1 VTGRVMEGWFASI
14 GYARDTELRGPGM
27 SNLTIL
33 AMVSGKIEAI
43 MKQRGEGHDRTCN
56 WMSDERRAW

>member
-1 VTGRVMEGWFASI
+1 MGHVMSGWFDSI

-33 AMVSGKIEAI
+33 ATVSGRIEAI
-43 MKQRGEGHDRTCN
+43 MKQRGEGHDRSCN
-56 WMSDERRAW
+56 WMADEQRV

>member
-1 VTGRVMEGWFASI
+1 MGHVMEGWISSI

-33 AMVSGKIEAI
+33 ATASGRIEAI
-43 MKQRGEGHDRTCN
+43 MKQRGEGHDRACN
-56 WMSDERRAW
+56 SMGDERRV

>member
-1 VTGRVMEGWFASI
+1 MSWKEGWFASI

-33 AMVSGKIEAI
+33 AMGSGRIEAI
-43 MKQRGEGHDRTCN
+43 MKQMGEGHDRTCN
-56 WMSDERRAW
+56 SMLDEQRVL